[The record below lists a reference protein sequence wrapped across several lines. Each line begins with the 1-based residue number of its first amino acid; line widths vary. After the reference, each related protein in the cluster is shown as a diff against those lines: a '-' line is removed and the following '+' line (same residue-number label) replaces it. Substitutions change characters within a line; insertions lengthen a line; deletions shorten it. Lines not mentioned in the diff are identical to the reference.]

1 MREHGVRR
9 VREGARQD
17 DAAAVRS
24 ALQHQHPG
32 LAAPGPGRHDQQ
44 GECDQGP
51 RGVYCDD
58 DDNDDDDDDA
68 MMTL

>member
-44 GECDQGP
+44 GESASLH
-51 RGVYCDD
+51 VS
-58 DDNDDDDDDA
+58 
-68 MMTL
+68 L